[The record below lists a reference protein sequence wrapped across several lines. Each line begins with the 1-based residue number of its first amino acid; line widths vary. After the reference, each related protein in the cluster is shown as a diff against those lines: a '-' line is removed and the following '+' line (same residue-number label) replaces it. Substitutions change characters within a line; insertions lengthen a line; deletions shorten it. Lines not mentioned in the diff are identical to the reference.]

1 MQCIFGHKK
10 PHLDLGSWKDVQLLR
25 CTSLPF
31 RRPSTTNPLRL
42 TTHPHSNYHTHPIVI
57 LEIPDHDRP
66 PILPPHLRPI
76 LPLPL
81 RQILHRLR
89 SRQHRLPRRNHR
101 HLHRFLPA
109 AVFLPQPARSVR
121 NPSAGGRIVRSCRR
135 FFSRFG
141 RISCETMAGHCDFM
155 REAVRIQG

>member
-1 MQCIFGHKK
+1 MYFTTIQTAFHHQS
-10 PHLDLGSWKDVQLLR
+10 PQL
-25 CTSLPF
+25 
-31 RRPSTTNPLRL
+31 
-42 TTHPHSNYHTHPIVI
+42 
-57 LEIPDHDRP
+57 DRP
-66 PILPPHLRPI
+66 PPFKLPCRFHRHLGNTRHDHPPILLPHLRPI

-101 HLHRFLPA
+101 HLHRCLPA
-109 AVFLPQPARSVR
+109 SLFLPQLARSVR

-141 RISCETMAGHCDFM
+141 RISGETMAGHCDFM